1 MNNIRNRGDFLA
13 YLMSISDEKY
23 CKFATKITESKYP
36 RIGVRVPKCRE
47 IAKEILR
54 GFSEEPLRDFLGWKT
69 KYFEEVMIKGFVI
82 AGLPYLEMRKWI
94 FDFVGLID
102 NWEICDT
109 FCASLKSVKKNLSD
123 FLEIIDELLEKD
135 EFYTRVALVCL
146 MDYYLTPEYLNGTFE
161 RVLRVKNREEYYVKM
176 AVAWA
181 LATSFAKFPEETMA
195 FFKSAKLPEWTHNK
209 TIAKAR
215 ESYRVSGEVKEELR
229 RLRQ

>member
-54 GFSEEPLRDFLGWKT
+54 GFSEESLRDFLGWKT

-82 AGLPYLEMRKWI
+82 SGLPYPEMRKRI
-94 FDFVGLID
+94 FDFVRLID

-123 FLEIIDELLEKD
+123 FLEIIDEFLEKS
-135 EFYTRVALVCL
+135 EFYARVALVCL
-146 MDYYLTPEYLNGTFE
+146 MDYYLDSEYLNVVFD
-161 RVLRVKNREEYYVKM
+161 RILCVKNREGYYVKM

-195 FFKSAKLPEWTHNK
+195 FFKSAELPEWTHNK

-229 RLRQ
+229 RLWK

>member
-1 MNNIRNRGDFLA
+1 MRRLRSQDDFLA
-13 YLMSISDEKY
+13 YLMDISDEKY

-54 GFSEEPLRDFLGWKT
+54 GFSEESLQDFLGWKT

-94 FDFVGLID
+94 FDFVRLID

-109 FCASLKSVKKNLSD
+109 FCASLKSVKKNLPD

-146 MDYYLTPEYLNGTFE
+146 MDYYLTPEYLDDTFE

-176 AVAWA
+176 AVAWV
-181 LATSFAKFPEETMA
+181 LATGFAKFPEETMT
-195 FFKSAKLPEWTHNK
+195 FFKSAKLPRWTHNK
-209 TIAKAR
+209 TIAKAK
-215 ESYRVSGEVKEELR
+215 ESYRVSKEIKEELESGS
-229 RLRQ
+229 

>member
-47 IAKEILR
+47 IAKEILKDSSR
-54 GFSEEPLRDFLGWKT
+54 EESAEFLGWEIQ
-69 KYFEEVMIKGFVI
+69 YFEEVMIRGFVI
-82 AGLPYLEMRKWI
+82 AGLPYPEMKVRI

-109 FCASLKSVKKNLSD
+109 FCASLKSVKKNLPD
-123 FLEIIDELLEKD
+123 FLEIIDELLEKS

-146 MDYYLTPEYLNGTFE
+146 MDYYLDSEYLNVVFD
-161 RVLRVKNREEYYVKM
+161 RILCVKNREEYYVKM

-195 FFKSAKLPEWTHNK
+195 FFKSAELPEWTHNK
-209 TIAKAR
+209 TIAKVR
-215 ESYRVSGEVKEELR
+215 ESYRVSEEVKEELR

>member
-1 MNNIRNRGDFLA
+1 MRRLRSQDDFLA
-13 YLMSISDEKY
+13 CLMDISDEKY

-54 GFSEEPLRDFLGWKT
+54 GFSEESLQDFLGWKT
-69 KYFEEVMIKGFVI
+69 KYFEEVMVKGFVI

-94 FDFVGLID
+94 FDFVRLID

-109 FCASLKSVKKNLSD
+109 FCASLKSIKKNLPD

-146 MDYYLTPEYLNGTFE
+146 MDYYLTPEYLDGTFE

-176 AVAWA
+176 AVAWV
-181 LATSFAKFPEETMA
+181 LATGFAKFPEETMT
-195 FFKSAKLPEWTHNK
+195 FFKSAKLPRWTHNK
-209 TIAKAR
+209 TIAKAK
-215 ESYRVSGEVKEELR
+215 ESYRVSKEIKEELESGS
-229 RLRQ
+229 